1 MAERIILSERSED
14 DRAAAEWWME
24 QARLLKK
31 GDEIT
36 QRLAAKYASIILSR
50 NETGMASSRDRG
62 GL

>member
-14 DRAAAEWWME
+14 DRAAEWGME